1 MPSGSRTAICVLM
14 NRRYQIGIHSA
25 IILGFIGTPGD
36 QREKWTSLHADLAE
50 AVPGGRHIVLAD
62 TDHAINQERPAEIAE
77 AILRVIGS
85 SRG

>member
-1 MPSGSRTAICVLM
+1 MPDVPVVVF
-14 NRRYQIGIHSA
+14 SA
-25 IILGFIGTPGD
+25 TIGTPGD